1 MTGHRGGAKRRR
13 FLTALGA
20 TSIVGIAGC
29 TDSLGSDD
37 EDSESDETGADGD
50 GDDDGETATERGP
63 EYTVEFS
70 ATDIDL
76 TDLGIEEAGELD
88 AVTDDH
94 YAELEF
100 VLEVDGEE
108 VEPDAVALEIDGEQ
122 SEYTGRLAES
132 RLPEKTTDL
141 TLYVEVDGE
150 ELEESASVEKHLP
163 ETYVREILVDGEI
176 EQWEAWVARVTENA
190 NPDLYNSPYEF
201 DTQNFTFEQFYQ
213 DRRRGVE
220 EDMNP
225 HPSVEEAH
233 TVDFTGLNK
242 QEKIAKASEYTN
254 NEISGASAAAQDK
267 AHAMELILRR
277 YTDLEEPIIAG
288 GFDNPGAD
296 DTSTGNHGS
305 QMIHV
310 DGDNYHSETY
320 LYPGQEAVHVE
331 NIEDISMKSDA
342 NIGDYVSVVGELDP
356 DFKQVSAQNGM
367 RRLNT
372 MISQI
377 TYPATLKGDERS
389 YVDHPTGFKMRDLI
403 TENKFEEALLGE
415 MIAVQHGKETGRHNA
430 LASTGDTVYAVSVK
444 NEKEERKNTAREIRR
459 RVGEKRLEGREL
471 MDELSEWEEVF

>member
-1 MTGHRGGAKRRR
+1 MTGRHGGAKRRR
-13 FLTALGA
+13 FLVALGA

-122 SEYTGRLAES
+122 SEYADRLAES
-132 RLPEKTTDL
+132 RLPEITTDL
-141 TLYVEVDGE
+141 TLHVEVDGE

-163 ETYVREILVDGEI
+163 ETYVREILVDGET

-190 NPDLYNSPYEF
+190 NPDLYSSPYEF

-296 DTSTGNHGS
+296 GTSTGNHGS

-310 DGDNYHSETY
+310 DGDNYHSETANW
-320 LYPGQEAVHVE
+320 PEEAARHVD
-331 NIEDISMKSDA
+331 NIDEVRMKTSTG
-342 NIGDYVSVVGELDP
+342 NFGDYVSVLGELSP
-356 DFKQVSAQNGM
+356 EFEQVSSRTGIN
-367 RRLNT
+367 RVNR
-372 MISQI
+372 MITGF
-377 TYPATLKGDERS
+377 TYPGTLRDVASYDDRS
-389 YVDHPTGFKMRDLI
+389 NAFEVRDMI
-403 TENKFEEALLGE
+403 TENKFEEVLLGE
-415 MIAVQHGKETGRHNA
+415 MTAVQHGKETGRHSVLVN
-430 LASTGDTVYAVSVK
+430 TGDNAYAISVK
-444 NEKEERKNTAREIRR
+444 DEEGERNDTARELRR
-459 RVGEKRLEGREL
+459 RIMEEGLEGREL